1 LRKPYADPPA
11 YRTTLNGPWQRFAQ
25 NETVFAEAHSY
36 GWTTGVV
43 GWYNPYCRLLPDVL
57 DRCFWQYS
65 EPGRQ
70 DMTGGLG
77 STNSVSE
84 NMLAMLP
91 FRGRIDVLL
100 HLRIRGLT
108 DLHRSDYTALMARA
122 KDILND
128 SRIRFVFVHLPVPH
142 PPGIFNRKLYML
154 SDQGTYLDNLVLADQ
169 SLGDLRSIL
178 QSTPAANNTT
188 LIVSSDHSWR
198 TFRWRSTGNWSPEAS
213 RASRGSYDPRPVLM
227 VQLPGA
233 STGEVIAKPV
243 SLLILH
249 RILQS
254 LLRGHLQTAHDL
266 NDLVDQQP
274 HETDDAQTGH

>member
-1 LRKPYADPPA
+1 
-11 YRTTLNGPWQRFAQ
+11 
-25 NETVFAEAHSY
+25 
-36 GWTTGVV
+36 
-43 GWYNPYCRLLPDVL
+43 
-57 DRCFWQYS
+57 
-65 EPGRQ
+65 
-70 DMTGGLG
+70 
-77 STNSVSE
+77 
-84 NMLAMLP
+84 MLAMVP

-100 HLRIRGLT
+100 HLPIRGLT
-108 DLHRSDYTALMARA
+108 DLHRSDYTAVMARA

-154 SDQGTYLDNLVLADQ
+154 SDQGTYIDNLVLADQ
-169 SLGDLRSIL
+169 SLGDLRRIL

-198 TFRWRSTGNWSPEAS
+198 TFMWRSTGNWSPEATH
-213 RASRGSYDPRPVLM
+213 ASRGGYDPRPVLI

-243 SLLILH
+243 NALIVH

-254 LLRGHLQTAHDL
+254 LLRGHLQTPDDL
-266 NDLVDQQP
+266 NDLIDQQP
-274 HETDDAQTGH
+274 HETDDARTGH